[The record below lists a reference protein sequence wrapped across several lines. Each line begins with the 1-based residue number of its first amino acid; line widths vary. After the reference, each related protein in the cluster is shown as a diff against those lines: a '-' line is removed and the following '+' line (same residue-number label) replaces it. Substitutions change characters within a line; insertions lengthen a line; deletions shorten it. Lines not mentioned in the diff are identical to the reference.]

1 MTESGHPVPV
11 ANRAAEPQPVANDAA
26 TGSLEASLRRAL
38 ANSSP
43 ERVRIATA
51 YLSPAGLL
59 TIEPGLAGAT
69 SVRLLLGER
78 PFMTRR
84 GPPDVLVQPGADT
97 EHQGPSEAVDWYGFL
112 EGQYPWL
119 LLTREQRTKV
129 ANTNPHAAYQAG
141 INVEMWR
148 QVYQT
153 VEFLRRDQVEV
164 RRYLGK
170 HAGSVKEGRVLEF
183 RSPSARLHAKAYL
196 FANGDSSFTAVG
208 SSNLTRGGLQD
219 NIELNLL
226 SHDAALGEQLAQWF
240 DDRWTQGQDCR
251 MEFIEQLEEC
261 VLFGRRYQPWDVFI
275 KALHT
280 AYGRFLNLGLAEDI
294 RTLLADFQAEAVQR
308 CLSLLERHWGA
319 MLCDSV
325 GLGKTWE
332 GLGILSEFAR
342 RREGQARAVIVCP
355 AQLESNWNEESTR
368 QFDIGAEVVTM
379 ESLPRLIDR
388 DEATPL
394 ERATADTNLKRLQ
407 RADIILVDESH
418 NFRNPETKR
427 YRALM
432 EIIRGG
438 TPDKRVLLLTATP
451 INNSVWDLYHQL
463 QLITRGDDTW
473 YASRG
478 PVANLRSTFNAV
490 EKGDGGA
497 GLLDTML
504 LSLVRRTRHDIR
516 ALQAAGESL
525 TVGDEPVR
533 FPNHEIPKAVAYS
546 LQNLYGDIYRD
557 VLDAVKDLTFAVY
570 QLEAYGVET
579 GEEETAERVR
589 QRSANFLGIMRT
601 ILLKRMESSVAAL
614 ASTVETLV
622 SYLDQFLARLGDGKV
637 LTPKQAHRLRAVLGG
652 SLPDADAD
660 LAEWDAR
667 TADTLREMLDAPTD
681 PAQRARLHADATA
694 DRDRLVGLQRRLEWL
709 ATLWGTAGDPKIA
722 AVREL
727 LDGLPPTDAHGL
739 PTKVVLFSNYRDT
752 ALHVF
757 RSLGGDPEGFSAGG
771 ELRVRSTLA
780 DERWMSLLHGGD
792 SRERRAAVLDRFA
805 PLAAHRNSEA
815 LDDPG
820 LQERIEP
827 YRKESIELLIATDV
841 LSEGQNLQ
849 DAQYLI
855 NYDLHWNPVR
865 MIQRAGRIDRLFSPH
880 ETVYIYNVMPEKGLE
895 ELLKLVDSLRRKLE
909 TIEDAVALDA
919 SVLGE
924 QIEARELD
932 AVMKIRAGGAAADE
946 VYLEGER
953 TQGLDAGLD
962 VLNQYLD
969 LMRSIATKD
978 VEDIPD
984 GVYSVV
990 KGPRSGVFVMLRMP
1004 EELTGEVFWRF
1015 YPLDDLA
1022 RPESSPLTIL
1032 EKIQADRDT
1041 PRYGLPDSVNPF
1053 AFLNPPLQAAVDQI
1067 GAAYVEAAAAQAPS
1081 QFTAKLKSILQRDD
1095 LLQADSDLWE
1105 RLHGWANLPHPSD
1118 ALRRPRLRDPVRA
1131 LRQMRI
1137 NAPLDDLL
1145 PQLRGLDAA
1154 VRAEG
1159 LDRPLARPDS
1169 RQPSVRDLELVAWAL
1184 VVGPEGLPED
1194 VGTQSPG

>member
-1 MTESGHPVPV
+1 MQLSEGV
-11 ANRAAEPQPVANDAA
+11 QPVANDAA
-26 TGSLEASLRRAL
+26 TGSLEDALRQAL
-38 ANSSP
+38 AGLPP
-43 ERVRIATA
+43 ECARIATA

-59 TIEPGLAGAT
+59 TIQPALAGAA

-84 GPPDVLVQPGADT
+84 GPSDVLVQPGADT
-97 EHQGPSEAVDWYGFL
+97 EHQGPSEAVDWYRFL
-112 EGQYPWL
+112 DGQYPWL
-119 LLTREQRTKV
+119 LLTRAEREDL
-129 ANTNPHAAYQAG
+129 ANTDPAAANRAG
-141 INVEMWR
+141 VNLEMWR

-153 VEFLRRDQVEV
+153 VEFLRRDEVEV
-164 RRYLGK
+164 RRYLGR
-170 HAGSVKEGRVLEF
+170 HAGSVVEGRVLGF

-196 FANGDSSFTAVG
+196 FSSGDSRFSAVG
-208 SSNLTRGGLQD
+208 SSNLTQGGLHD

-226 SHDAALGEQLAQWF
+226 SHDVALGERLADWF
-240 DDRWTQGQDCR
+240 DDRWGQGQDCR
-251 MEFIEQLEEC
+251 REFINLLEDC
-261 VLFGRRYQPWDVFI
+261 VLFGRRYRPWDVFI
-275 KALHT
+275 KSLHA

-294 RTLLADFQAEAVQR
+294 RALLADFQAEAVRR
-308 CLSLLERHWGA
+308 CLSMLERHWGA

-342 RREGQARAVIVCP
+342 RREGQAKAVIVCP
-355 AQLESNWNEESTR
+355 AQLESNWNQESTR
-368 QFDIGAEVVTM
+368 QFDIRAEVVSM
-379 ESLPRLIDR
+379 ESLPRLIDL
-388 DEATPL
+388 DDATPL
-394 ERATADTNLKRLQ
+394 ERATAQTNIRRLQ
-407 RADIILVDESH
+407 DADIILVDESH

-432 EIIRGG
+432 EVIRGG

-451 INNSVWDLYHQL
+451 INNSVWDLYYQL

-473 YASRG
+473 YAGRG

-533 FPNHEIPKAVAYS
+533 FPNHEIPRAVGYS
-546 LQNLYGDIYRD
+546 LQNLYGDIYRE
-557 VLDAVKDLTFAVY
+557 VLDAVENLTFAVY
-570 QLEAYGVET
+570 QLEAYGVDT
-579 GEEETAERVR
+579 GERDTAERVQ

-614 ASTVETLV
+614 SATVEALV
-622 SYLDQFLARLGDGKV
+622 AYLDQFLARLDEDKV

-652 SLPDADAD
+652 SLPDAESDP
-660 LAEWDAR
+660 AEWDPS
-667 TADTLREMLDAPTD
+667 TAEILQELLDAPTD
-681 PAQRARLHADATA
+681 PEDRARLQADVTA
-694 DRDRLVGLQRRLEWL
+694 DRDRLVGLRTRLDWL
-709 ATLWGTAGDPKIA
+709 ETLWGTEGDPKVA
-722 AVREL
+722 AVRKL
-727 LDGLPPTDAHGL
+727 LDGLPPTDARGL

-752 ALHVF
+752 AMHVF
-757 RSLGGDPEGFSAGG
+757 RSLGGDPASDGSGG
-771 ELRVRSTLA
+771 DFRVRSNLA

-792 SRERRAAVLDRFA
+792 SRERRARVLERFA
-805 PLAAHRNSEA
+805 PLAAHRRGEA

-820 LQERIEP
+820 LTERIEP
-827 YRKESIELLIATDV
+827 FRESSIELLIATDV

-880 ETVYIYNVMPEKGLE
+880 ETVYIHNVMPEQGLE
-895 ELLKLVDSLRRKLE
+895 DLLQLVDSLRRKLE

-969 LMRSIATKD
+969 LMRSMATKD

-990 KGPRSGVFVMLRMP
+990 EGPRSGVFVMLRMP

-1015 YPLDDLA
+1015 YPLDDLT
-1022 RPESSPLTIL
+1022 RPDTSPPLVLDLIKAEPET
-1032 EKIQADRDT
+1032 E
-1041 PRYGLPDSVNPF
+1041 RYRLPDTVNPF
-1053 AFLNPPLQAAVDQI
+1053 SFLNNPLQAAVDQI
-1067 GAAYVEAAAAQAPS
+1067 GEAYVEAAAAQAPS
-1081 QFTAKLKSILQRDD
+1081 QFAAKLKSMLQRDD

-1105 RLHGWANLPHPSD
+1105 RLHGWANMAHPSD
-1118 ALRRPRLRDPVRA
+1118 ALRRPRMRDPVRV

-1145 PQLRGLDAA
+1145 PRLRDLDTA
-1154 VRAEG
+1154 VQAEG

-1184 VVGPEGLPED
+1184 VVGPEGLPATD
-1194 VGTQSPG
+1194 GSADG

>member
-1 MTESGHPVPV
+1 MISD
-11 ANRAAEPQPVANDAA
+11 APQPVANDDA
-26 TGSLEASLRRAL
+26 TGSLDDALRQAL
-38 ANSSP
+38 AWSP
-43 ERVRIATA
+43 PETARIATA

-59 TIEPGLAGAT
+59 TIAPGLAGAT

-78 PFMTRR
+78 PFTARR
-84 GPPDVLVQPGADT
+84 GPSDVLAQPGADT
-97 EHQGPSEAVDWYGFL
+97 ERQGPSEAVDWYGFL
-112 EGQYPWL
+112 DGQYPWL
-119 LLTREQRTKV
+119 LLTREEREAV
-129 ANTNPHAAYQAG
+129 AINDPQAANRAG
-141 INVEMWR
+141 VNLDLWR
-148 QVYQT
+148 QVHQT
-153 VEFLRRDQVEV
+153 VEFLRRSEVQV

-170 HAGSVKEGRVLEF
+170 HTGSVEEGRVLGF
-183 RSPSARLHAKAYL
+183 RSASARLHAKAYL
-196 FANGDSSFTAVG
+196 FGSGDSSFSAVG
-208 SSNLTRGGLQD
+208 SSNLTQGGLHD
-219 NIELNLL
+219 NIELSLL
-226 SHDAALGEQLAQWF
+226 SHDAELGERLADWF
-240 DDRWTQGQDCR
+240 DDRWAQGQDCR
-251 MEFIEQLEEC
+251 QEFINLLEDC
-261 VLFGRRYQPWDVFI
+261 VLSGRRYRPWDVFI
-275 KALHT
+275 KSLHA

-294 RTLLADFQAEAVQR
+294 TARLADFQAEAVRR
-308 CLSLLERHWGA
+308 CLGMLERHWGA

-342 RREGQARAVIVCP
+342 RREGRARAVIVCP
-355 AQLESNWNEESTR
+355 AQLEANWNQDRTR
-368 QFDIGAEVVTM
+368 EFDIRAEVVTM
-379 ESLPRLIDR
+379 ESLPRLVDL
-388 DEATPL
+388 DDATPL
-394 ERATADTNLKRLQ
+394 ERAAAETTLHRLQ
-407 RADIILVDESH
+407 RAEIILVDESH

-432 EIIRGG
+432 EVIRGG
-438 TPDKRVLLLTATP
+438 RPDKRVLLLTATP

-473 YASRG
+473 YAGRG
-478 PVANLRSTFNAV
+478 PVTNLRSTFNAV
-490 EKGDGGA
+490 EQGDGGA

-525 TVGDEPVR
+525 TVGDEPLR
-533 FPNHEIPKAVAYS
+533 FPDHEIPKAVGYS
-546 LQNLYGDIYRD
+546 LQNLYGDIYRE
-557 VLDAVKDLTFAVY
+557 VLDVVENLTFAIY
-570 QLEAYGVET
+570 QLEAYGVDT
-579 GEEETAERVR
+579 GEQETAERVR
-589 QRSANFLGIMRT
+589 QRSANFVGIMRT

-614 ASTVETLV
+614 TATVDTLV
-622 SYLDQFLARLGDGKV
+622 GYLDQFLARLDDGKV

-652 SLPDADAD
+652 SLPDADTD
-660 LAEWDAR
+660 PAEWDPR
-667 TADTLREMLDAPTD
+667 TAETLRELLDAPAD
-681 PAQRARLHADATA
+681 PAERARLQADVTA
-694 DRDRLVGLQRRLEWL
+694 DRARLAGLQQRLEWL

-727 LDGLPPTDAHGL
+727 LDGLPPADAHGQ

-757 RSLGGDPEGFSAGG
+757 RSLGGDPEAFSTTG
-771 ELRVRSTLA
+771 ELRARSNLA
-780 DERWMSLLHGGD
+780 DERWISLLHGRD
-792 SRERRAAVLDRFA
+792 SRDRRAAVLERFA

-820 LQERIEP
+820 LQAHIAPLRE
-827 YRKESIELLIATDV
+827 ESIELLVATDV

-880 ETVYIYNVMPEKGLE
+880 ETVYIYNVMPEQGLE
-895 ELLKLVDSLRRKLE
+895 DLLQLVDSLTRKLE

-932 AVMKIRAGGAAADE
+932 ALMKIRAGGAAADE

-978 VEDIPD
+978 LEDIPD

-990 KGPRSGVFVMLRMP
+990 EGPRSGVFVMLRMP

-1015 YPLDDLA
+1015 YPLDDLT
-1022 RPESSPLTIL
+1022 RPDTSPPRVL
-1032 EKIQADRDT
+1032 ETIQAEPDT

-1053 AFLNPPLQAAVDQI
+1053 GLLNPPLQAAVDQI
-1067 GAAYVEAAAAQAPS
+1067 GAAYVEAAVAQAPN

-1095 LLQADSDLWE
+1095 LLEAEADLWE
-1105 RLHGWANLPHPSD
+1105 RLHAWANMPQPSD
-1118 ALRRPRLRDPVRA
+1118 ALRRPRMRDPVRV
-1131 LRQMRI
+1131 LRGMRVS
-1137 NAPLDDLL
+1137 APLDDLL
-1145 PQLRGLDAA
+1145 PRLRDLDRA

-1159 LDRPLARPDS
+1159 LDRRLARPDS

-1184 VVGPEGLPED
+1184 VVGPEGLPEG
-1194 VGTQSPG
+1194 VGTETQPGKL

>member
-1 MTESGHPVPV
+1 MTDMNSPVSV
-11 ANRAAEPQPVANDAA
+11 GTQGVEPQPIANDTA
-26 TGSLEASLRRAL
+26 TGSLENALRRAL
-38 ANSSP
+38 AMSGS
-43 ERVRIATA
+43 EVARIATA

-59 TIEPGLAGAT
+59 TVVPGLTGAS

-78 PFMTRR
+78 PFVTRR
-84 GPPDVLVQPGADT
+84 GPSDVLGQSGTDT

-112 EGQYPWL
+112 DGQYPWL
-119 LLTREQRTKV
+119 LLTREERERV
-129 ANTNPHAAYQAG
+129 AKTDPQAANKAG
-141 INVEMWR
+141 VNLEMWR
-148 QVYQT
+148 QVNET
-153 VEFLRRDQVEV
+153 VEFLRREEVEV
-164 RRYLGK
+164 RRFLGRD
-170 HAGSVKEGRVLEF
+170 AGLVQDGRVLEF

-196 FANGDSSFTAVG
+196 FSNGESRFSAVG
-208 SSNLTRGGLQD
+208 SSNLTQGGLHD

-226 SHDAALGEQLAQWF
+226 SHDAALGERLADWF
-240 DDRWTQGQDCR
+240 DDRWGHGQDCR
-251 MEFIEQLEEC
+251 QEFINLLEDC
-261 VLFGRRYQPWDVFI
+261 VLSGRRYRPWDVFI
-275 KALHT
+275 KSLHA

-294 RTLLADFQAEAVQR
+294 RALLADFQAEAVRR
-308 CLSLLERHWGA
+308 CLSMLDRHWGA

-332 GLGILSEFAR
+332 GLGVLSEFAR
-342 RREGQARAVIVCP
+342 RREGQAKAVIVCP

-368 QFDIGAEVVTM
+368 QFDIRAEVVSM
-379 ESLPRLIDR
+379 ESLPRLIDL
-388 DEATPL
+388 DDATPL
-394 ERATADTNLKRLQ
+394 ERATAETNMRRLQ
-407 RADIILVDESH
+407 DADIILVDESH

-432 EIIRGG
+432 EVIRGG

-451 INNSVWDLYHQL
+451 INNSVWDLYNQL

-473 YASRG
+473 YAGRG

-490 EKGDGGA
+490 ETGDGGA

-533 FPNHEIPKAVAYS
+533 FPDHEIPRAVGYS
-546 LQNLYGDIYRD
+546 LQNLYGDIYRE
-557 VLDAVKDLTFAVY
+557 VLDAVTDLTFAVY

-579 GEEETAERVR
+579 GEQGSAERVR

-614 ASTVETLV
+614 TATVEALV
-622 SYLDQFLARLGDGKV
+622 AYLDQFLARLEDGKV

-652 SLPDADAD
+652 SLPDAESDP
-660 LAEWDAR
+660 AEWDPS
-667 TADTLREMLDAPTD
+667 TAETLQELLDAPAD
-681 PAQRARLHADATA
+681 PAERARLQADVTA
-694 DRDRLVGLQRRLEWL
+694 DRDRLVGLRARLDWL
-709 ATLWGTAGDPKIA
+709 ETLWGAEGDPKVA

-727 LDGLPPTDAHGL
+727 LDGLPPTDAHGQ

-752 ALHVF
+752 AMHVF
-757 RSLGGDPEGFSAGG
+757 RSLGGDPESGG
-771 ELRVRSTLA
+771 GSELRVRSNLA
-780 DERWMSLLHGGD
+780 DKSWMSLLHGGD
-792 SRERRAAVLDRFA
+792 SRERRAAVLERFA
-805 PLAAHRNSEA
+805 PLAAHRKGEA
-815 LDDPG
+815 LDDSG
-820 LQERIEP
+820 LQERIGP
-827 YRKESIELLIATDV
+827 YRQESIELLIATDV

-880 ETVYIYNVMPEKGLE
+880 ETVYIYNVMPEQGLE
-895 ELLKLVDSLRRKLE
+895 DLLQLVDSLRRKLE

-924 QIEARELD
+924 QIEAKELD
-932 AVMKIRAGGAAADE
+932 AVMKIRAGGTAADE

-969 LMRSIATKD
+969 LMRSIATED

-990 KGPRSGVFVMLRMP
+990 EGPRSGVFVMLRMP

-1015 YPLDDLA
+1015 YPLDDLT
-1022 RPESSPLTIL
+1022 RPESSPPRVLDMIEAT
-1032 EKIQADRDT
+1032 RDT
-1041 PRYGLPDSVNPF
+1041 DRYRLPDALNPF
-1053 AFLNPPLQAAVDQI
+1053 TFLNDPLQAAVDQI
-1067 GAAYVEAAAAQAPS
+1067 GQAYVEVAAAQAPDR
-1081 QFTAKLKSILQRDD
+1081 FTAKLKSILVRDD
-1095 LLQADSDLWE
+1095 LLQADTELWE
-1105 RLHGWANLPHPSD
+1105 RLHGWANMAHPSD
-1118 ALRRPRLRDPVRA
+1118 ALRRPRMRDPVRV
-1131 LRQMRI
+1131 LRQVRI

-1145 PQLRGLDAA
+1145 PQLRTLDVA
-1154 VRAEG
+1154 VQAEG
-1159 LDRPLARPDS
+1159 LDRKLARPDS

-1184 VVGPEGLPED
+1184 VVGPEGLPEIA
-1194 VGTQSPG
+1194 S